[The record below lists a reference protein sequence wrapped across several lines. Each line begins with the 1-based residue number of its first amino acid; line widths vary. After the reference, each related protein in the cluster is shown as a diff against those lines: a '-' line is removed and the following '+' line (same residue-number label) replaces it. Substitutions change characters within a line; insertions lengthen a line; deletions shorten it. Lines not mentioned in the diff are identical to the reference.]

1 MSMSKED
8 LAIGV
13 TKRMDSRT
21 GADVLTADSE
31 IIEFLLDNCE
41 IEIPSQNRFFVCVD
55 CERLIHS
62 VWWRRAKPWHSEI
75 EKSELFDGAEALAYT
90 GACDF
95 SHTNT
100 EWQSVIS
107 LGIYGLRERIADYA
121 KRSSENPS
129 KVSFYQNLLKCY
141 DAALRF
147 MKRAADKAAELGRG
161 EMADGLLH
169 LCEGKP
175 RNLFEA
181 LQVSIV
187 YYTLMH
193 HFEGTY
199 LRTLGRIDK
208 LFYPY
213 YVKEEATAARG
224 LLESYMEEIDR
235 LRAPSNIPFALSGTD
250 EYGND
255 LTNELS
261 YLWLD
266 VYEKAKTSN
275 TKLHVLC
282 SKKTPED
289 IIKKALR
296 CVRDGNN
303 SIVFMSDEQVIT
315 SLKKQGAEHADAVNY
330 HVVGCYECGAEGE
343 LTCSCNAR
351 VNVPKALEVALSGGV
366 DMQTG
371 RLIGLRPE
379 RATESFDDLVFE
391 FERQLR
397 YFSEC
402 AMKITNLYESHYSEI
417 HSSPFLSGAYTSA
430 LEKGGDLY
438 CDYTA
443 KYNSSSLNAI
453 GLATATDS
461 LAAIKKLVYEDGV
474 MSLDEL
480 VETLKNDWKEKEPLR
495 LLIKNKYPKYGQGNK
510 SVDAIA
516 KRIVDVL
523 SDTVSY
529 KPNVKGGSWRLGL
542 FSIDWRWQFGEK
554 TAASADGR
562 HSAETVSQNTSASF
576 GADKEGATAHLI
588 SGASIDTTKT
598 PNGAILDID
607 LHSSAVRG
615 ENGISALLS
624 SLRTYF
630 ALGGFAVQ
638 YNVMDTEILKDAKR
652 NPEKYPTLQ
661 VRLCGWNVLFS
672 SLSEKEKDE
681 FIARSIK

>member
-1 MSMSKED
+1 MSMSKEE
-8 LAIGV
+8 LASGV
-13 TKRMDSRT
+13 ARRMENGGD
-21 GADVLTADSE
+21 DVLTVDSE

-41 IEIPSQNRFFVCVD
+41 IEIPLQNRFFGKVD
-55 CERLIHS
+55 CERLIQS
-62 VWWRRAKPWHSEI
+62 VWWQRTKPWQNTFKE
-75 EKSELFDGAEALAYT
+75 SELFDGAEALAYT

-100 EWQSVIS
+100 EWESVIS
-107 LGIYGLRERIADYA
+107 LGICGLRERIADYA
-121 KRSSENPS
+121 KNNAETSGT
-129 KVSFYQNLLKCY
+129 VGFYKNLLKCY

-147 MKRAADKAAELGRG
+147 MKRVADKAAELGKV
-161 EMADGLLH
+161 EMADGLTH
-169 LCEGKP
+169 LCSGAP

-181 LQVSIV
+181 LQTSII

-213 YVKEEATAARG
+213 FVKEEPTLVRG
-224 LLESYMEEIDR
+224 LLESYMEEIDL

-250 EYGND
+250 ENGND

-266 VYEKAKTSN
+266 VYEKAQTNN

-289 IIKKALR
+289 IIEKALR
-296 CVRDGNN
+296 CVRGGNN
-303 SIVFMSDEQVIT
+303 SIVFMSDERVIT
-315 SLKKQGAEHADAVNY
+315 SLEKQGAEHVDAVNY

-351 VNVPKALEVALSGGV
+351 VNVPKALELALNDGR

-371 RLIGLRPE
+371 HLIGLKPE
-379 RATESFDDLVFE
+379 RAFESYDDLVFE

-397 YFSEC
+397 YFCEC
-402 AMKITNLYESHYSEI
+402 AMKITSFYESHYREI

-443 KYNSSSLNAI
+443 KYNNSSLNAI

-461 LAAIKKLVYEDGV
+461 LAAIRKLVYEDKV
-474 MSLDEL
+474 LSLSEL
-480 VETLKNDWKEKEPLR
+480 VETLKNDWKDREPLR
-495 LLIKNKYPKYGQGNK
+495 LLVKNKYPKYGQGNK
-510 SVDAIA
+510 KTDAIA
-516 KRIVDVL
+516 KKIVDVL
-523 SDTVSY
+523 SDAVSY
-529 KPNVKGGSWRLGL
+529 KENVRGGNWRLGL

-562 HSAETVSQNTSASF
+562 RSGETVSQNTSASF

-607 LHSSAVRG
+607 LHSSAVNG
-615 ENGISALLS
+615 ENGIKALLT
-624 SLRTYF
+624 SLKTYF
-630 ALGGFAVQ
+630 DLGGFAVQ
-638 YNVMDTEILKDAKR
+638 YNIMDTEILKDAKI
-652 NPEKYPTLQ
+652 NPEKYPSLQ